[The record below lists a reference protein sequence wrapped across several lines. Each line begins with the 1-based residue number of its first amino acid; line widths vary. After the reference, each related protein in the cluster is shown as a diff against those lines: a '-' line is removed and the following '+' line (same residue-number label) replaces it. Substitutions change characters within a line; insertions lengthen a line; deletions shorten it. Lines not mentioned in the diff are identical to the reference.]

1 MLGNLTLEQL
11 QDEQIRRQLLEE
23 YVQQDS
29 RYPDSDTVQALKRE
43 LYRRGYKRS
52 EIVKIALASI
62 IRVQQSGN

>member
-29 RYPDSDTVQALKRE
+29 LYPDSNTVQALKRE